1 MNKKIGISDALK
13 DKVFNNC
20 SYSIIQDNYNTLRWN
35 EKNHLQKPS
44 ENDLLII
51 VNKLKAQQPFKLLRK
66 IRDDLLCKSD
76 KYVIVDWPHMSKE
89 IKEMWYDYR
98 QKLRDLPSNSR
109 NINIDDNGNLL
120 NVNWPIVPPGE
131 SPDGDLVKYINMFKI

>member
-1 MNKKIGISDALK
+1 
-13 DKVFNNC
+13 
-20 SYSIIQDNYNTLRWN
+20 
-35 EKNHLQKPS
+35 
-44 ENDLLII
+44 
-51 VNKLKAQQPFKLLRK
+51 
-66 IRDDLLCKSD
+66 
-76 KYVIVDWPHMSKE
+76 MSKE

-131 SPDGDLVKYINMFKI
+131 SPDGDLVNYINMFTI